1 MRDPG
6 RVGAAIEVLSAFRAR
21 SLPLSVLMNDWARNA
36 RFAGSKDRAFIRGL
50 CLDVLRR
57 WRSFNGQGSVRC
69 AVYLT
74 LRDVWGWEA
83 ARVEAAF
90 AGDHGPGWLTTE
102 ELAVEALAKP
112 DIPAFCDN
120 LMPILDDAQVASMLE
135 RAPVDLR
142 VNTLKAS
149 QDKALKALM
158 SMGAEPSPLSEVGL
172 RIAPPPA
179 AEKGPGVTVIPAF
192 GKGWV
197 EVQDE
202 GSQLTVLAAG
212 PLDGAQVLDL
222 CAGSGGKTLALAAGM
237 GNTGQ
242 VHAYDAIPER
252 LAPIHERLRRAGVRN
267 VQVIGANET
276 DRLEALR
283 GRMDLVFVDAPC
295 SGSGTWRRHPDTKW
309 RLTPEHLTARQQE
322 QDTILREAATFVKPG
337 GVLQYVTCSYF
348 EAENEERAE
357 AFLKETSDF
366 VWADPLDGLAEGRF
380 REQLQPLA
388 TDKALRLAPWSSNT
402 DAFTVIKFQR
412 KTS

>member
-6 RVGAAIEVLSAFRAR
+6 RVGAAVEVLSGFRNR
-21 SLPLSVLMNDWARNA
+21 SLPLGILISDWGRNA
-36 RFAGSKDRAFIRGL
+36 RFAGSKDRAFVRGL

-57 WRSFNGQGSVRC
+57 WRSFDGQSSVRC

-74 LRDVWGWEA
+74 LRDVWGWED

-102 ELAVEALAKP
+102 ELAVEPLGEP
-112 DIPAFCDN
+112 DIPAFCDT
-120 LMPILDDAQVASMLE
+120 LAPQLEPQDVAAMLE

-149 QDKALKALM
+149 PEKALKALQ
-158 SMGAEPSPLSEVGL
+158 SLGAEPSPLSDVGL

-202 GSQLTVLAAG
+202 GSQLTVLSAG
-212 PLDGAQVLDL
+212 ALDGAQVLDL
-222 CAGSGGKTLALAAGM
+222 CAGSGGKTLALAASM

-242 VHAYDAIPER
+242 IHAYDAIPER
-252 LAPIHERLRRAGVRN
+252 LAPIHERLRRAGARN
-267 VQVIGANET
+267 VQVIGANEAH
-276 DRLEALR
+276 RLDTLR

-309 RLTPEHLTARQQE
+309 RLTPAHLSARQEE
-322 QDTILREAATFVKPG
+322 QDAILREAAGYVKPG
-337 GVLQYVTCSYF
+337 GVLHYVTCSYF
-348 EAENEERAE
+348 EAENEDRAGD
-357 AFLKETSDF
+357 FLADQPDF
-366 VWADPLDGLAEGRF
+366 ELADPLGGLPPGAF
-380 REQLQPLA
+380 RERLETYA
-388 TDKALRLAPWSSNT
+388 TDKALRLAPWSSGT
-402 DAFTVIKFQR
+402 DAFTLLRFQR
-412 KTS
+412 KA

>member
-6 RVGAAIEVLSAFRAR
+6 RVGAAVEVLSGFRDR
-21 SLPLSVLMNDWARNA
+21 SLPLSILMNDWARNA
-36 RFAGSKDRAFIRGL
+36 RFAGSKDRAFVRGL

-57 WRSFNGQGSVRC
+57 WRSFNGEGSVRC

-74 LRDVWGWEA
+74 LRDVWGWDA
-83 ARVEAAF
+83 SRVEAAF

-102 ELAVEALAKP
+102 ELAVEPSEEA
-112 DIPAFCDN
+112 DIPPFCDD
-120 LMPILDDAQVASMLE
+120 LAPHLSAEQVKAMLE

-142 VNTLKAS
+142 ANTLKAS
-149 QDKALKALM
+149 PEKALKAIQNL
-158 SMGAEPSPLSEVGL
+158 GAEPSPLSEVGL

-179 AEKGPGVTVIPAF
+179 AEKGPGVKVIPAF
-192 GKGWV
+192 GKGWL

-222 CAGSGGKTLALAAGM
+222 CAGSGGKTLALAASM
-237 GNTGQ
+237 GNKGQ

-252 LAPIHERLRRAGVRN
+252 LAPIHERLRRAGARN
-267 VQVIGANET
+267 VQVIGAAET

-309 RLTPEHLTARQQE
+309 RLTPAHLEARQEE
-322 QDTILREAATFVKPG
+322 QDMILRDASRYVKPG
-337 GVLQYVTCSYF
+337 GILHYVTCSYF

-357 AFLKETSDF
+357 AFLAEHTDF
-366 VWADPLDGLAEGRF
+366 ELVDPLGGLPQGAF
-380 REQLQPLA
+380 RERLQPFT
-388 TDKALRLAPWSSNT
+388 TDKALRLAPWSSGT
-402 DAFTVIKFQR
+402 DAFTLLRLQR
-412 KTS
+412 KT